1 MVIFW
6 HFLVAI
12 TCDIFCI
19 FVPETIPMNDEKD
32 YSISFFISMY
42 GGVLQTRHSEEH
54 TQGLAVAARQDT
66 IGPNGVQNV

>member
-1 MVIFW
+1 
-6 HFLVAI
+6 
-12 TCDIFCI
+12 
-19 FVPETIPMNDEKD
+19 MNDEKD
-32 YSISFFISMY
+32 YSISLFISMY